1 MVDPLVI
8 EVTRTTWSDWSTQ
21 ERDQLFHGW

>member
-8 EVTRTTWSDWSTQ
+8 EVTRTTGSD
-21 ERDQLFHGW
+21 